1 MGPLARL
8 STMREGDARRLLDA
22 AVARTCA
29 ERTAWVRQFVRAGRD
44 TPGPDDLR
52 AEGAV
57 DLRRRIAVV
66 AEAVVPPAAV
76 TRFET
81 ARTGPAR
88 HLLEAFGARRSA
100 VYAGGSRYVATDTE
114 WVHVAGDI
122 EGPRRPADP
131 VWLLDALAHAVG
143 CAVDGDEVRCTL
155 DLSRADE
162 LDRSGILPP
171 SRWRGIVRTAERRRR
186 EDWLRHVPCVVAI
199 DSDVTIAR
207 MSYAALPPGEETGL
221 LWATT
226 EFVEYRVPV
235 EVPDLMAR
243 VPAAV

>member
-1 MGPLARL
+1 
-8 STMREGDARRLLDA
+8 
-22 AVARTCA
+22 
-29 ERTAWVRQFVRAGRD
+29 
-44 TPGPDDLR
+44 
-52 AEGAV
+52 
-57 DLRRRIAVV
+57 
-66 AEAVVPPAAV
+66 V

-81 ARTGPAR
+81 ARNPPAR
-88 HLLEAFGARRSA
+88 YLVEAFAARRSA
-100 VYAGGSRYVATDTE
+100 VYAGGSRYVATDTG

-122 EGPRRPADP
+122 EGPRRHGDP

-162 LDRSGILPP
+162 LDRSGILPA

-186 EDWLRHVPCVVAI
+186 EDWLRHVPCAVAI
-199 DSDVTIAR
+199 NGDVTIAR
-207 MSYAALPPGEETGL
+207 MSYAGLPPSEEVGL
-221 LWATT
+221 LRTTT

-235 EVPDLMAR
+235 EIPDLMAR